1 MKLSVIILSVAA
13 VFMTAPLNVLAQQS
27 VDSRIMPEM
36 QTGRTDLS
44 KNDQW
49 HNLRRWVSLT
59 FDRSNV
65 IDMEDAE
72 RGTMIIKWSCP
83 VVMPSDFVAAS
94 VSMTY
99 VIDVRDG
106 KYRLQRLNPRVSY
119 QIIRPDAAE
128 YYDSALSSTA
138 AADIK
143 LINDISR
150 HFYDGSSEWPVNEQY
165 DEIAAAYL
173 NEAGSIDQYRND
185 RDRERGKINDDWRRA
200 QRNWA
205 IVSKPLTTIKQL
217 DASMTASLA
226 KALSTN
232 DDF

>member
-1 MKLSVIILSVAA
+1 MKLSAILLIISAA
-13 VFMTAPLNVLAQQS
+13 LLVAPLKAEAQQTAE
-27 VDSRIMPEM
+27 DSPMVEL
-36 QTGRTDLS
+36 QTGRTDLT

-59 FDRSNV
+59 FDHSNV

-83 VVMPSDFVAAS
+83 VVMPSDFLVAT

-106 KYRLQRLNPRVSY
+106 KYRIQRVNPRVNY
-119 QIIRPDAAE
+119 QAIRPEVADF
-128 YYDSALSSTA
+128 YDSALSSTA

-150 HFYDGSSEWPVNEQY
+150 HFYEGSSEWPVNEQY
-165 DEIAAAYL
+165 EEIAAAYL
-173 NEAGSIDQYRND
+173 NEVGAVDQYKND

-200 QRNWA
+200 QRNWS
-205 IVSKPLTTIKQL
+205 IINKPLSTLKQL
-217 DASMTASLA
+217 DSSMTASLA